1 MKVLIEMSLEHYDR
15 FLEKCDE
22 KSCPEFAILKHGI
35 FTRRP
40 NGDRFLRTVQIR
52 CEMAQ
57 AKGLL
62 DLAAKLCPDAVA
74 EIEKSLGIPRG
85 S

>member
-1 MKVLIEMSLEHYDR
+1 MQVVIEIPLEKYDR
-15 FLEKCDE
+15 FLEKCHE
-22 KSCPEFAILKHGI
+22 RSYPEFVLLREAT
-35 FTRRP
+35 FNRRP
-40 NGDRFLRTVQIR
+40 NGDRFLRTMQIH

-62 DLAAKLCPDAVA
+62 KLAAKLCPDAIP
-74 EIEKSLGIPRG
+74 EIERAIDTRSG